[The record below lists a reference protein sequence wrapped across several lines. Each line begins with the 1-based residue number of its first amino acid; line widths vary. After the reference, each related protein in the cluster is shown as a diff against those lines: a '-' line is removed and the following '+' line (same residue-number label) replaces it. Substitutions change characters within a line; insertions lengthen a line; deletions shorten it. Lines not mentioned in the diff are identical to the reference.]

1 MTSNL
6 SNEEIVKRIQRGISK
21 QYYLEMLYDNNFR
34 FLKMTAN
41 KFKSVAEIDDLMQ
54 VGYMAL
60 QESAERFDES
70 QGVKFSTFA
79 FRWVRFRMAAYA
91 ESCGFLIKIPQDL
104 KPLLGKYRA
113 IERSLQ
119 FRNEDFLS
127 DIQVGWLLGVSTE
140 KAKSVRILA
149 GLKVKSLDEP
159 ISQEEDNFCL
169 SDVVEDPAAAFE
181 DSLIDEMQCEE
192 LWKTVRDNTNDEQF
206 FILKEH
212 YGNEKAVGQIADE
225 MGTQENEIRKKKNSA
240 LRRLR
245 SVNKMK
251 CFADGIE
258 EVDAKI
264 YNSGFR
270 NYKEHDFTSNTEFVA
285 IRRSELEAGYGRC
298 LDEFLNARDGPRVF
312 V

>member
-1 MTSNL
+1 MVNL
-6 SNEEIVKRIQRGISK
+6 SNEEIVKKIQHGISR
-21 QYYLEMLYDNNFR
+21 QYYLEQLYNNNLR
-34 FLKMTAN
+34 FLKIAAN
-41 KFKSVAEIDDLMQ
+41 KFRNVAEVDDLMQ

-91 ESCGFLIKIPQDL
+91 ESCGLLIRVPQDL
-104 KPLLGKYRA
+104 KPLLRKYRA
-113 IERSLQ
+113 IERNLQ
-119 FRNEDFLS
+119 LRNEDSLS
-127 DIQVGWLLGVSTE
+127 DVQVGWLLGVSTE

-159 ISQEEDNFCL
+159 ISQEEDDFCL

-181 DSLIDEMQCEE
+181 DSVIEEMQCRE
-192 LWKTVRDNTNDEQF
+192 LWKTVRDNTDDEQF

-212 YGNEKAVGQIADE
+212 YENEKAVGQIADE
-225 MGTQENEIRKKKNSA
+225 MGTKENEIRKKKNSA
-240 LRRLR
+240 LRQLR
-245 SVNKMK
+245 SVNKMRSYVEK
-251 CFADGIE
+251 LE
-258 EVDAKI
+258 ETDARI

-270 NYKEHDFTSNTEFVA
+270 NYKEHDFTSKTEFAA
-285 IRRSELEAGYGRC
+285 IRRAEIEAGFGQC
-298 LDEFLNARDGPRVF
+298 LDEFVKTRDGPEVS